1 MRAIFNLSIAAVA
14 IALLVSGT
22 AFAGSVE
29 NGSDAKVSVNGIIWT
44 GIGYVT
50 GFEDAGGNAPTS
62 SFDVNNETRL
72 NVAWTSGAFTGH
84 WEYWMRND
92 IGRAHNVIGGGGTS
106 VGVDAANDATGDE
119 IMGWLTWKP
128 MEGSMQID
136 VGQLEDQ
143 GWMERSVD
151 WDMHAGTMYM
161 PGATPGAYLGFPED
175 TPGVDIA
182 FNAGAITAGLAV
194 YAKGVVSGAANDQ
207 KQSSAYTFI
216 PHVTFNSDFL
226 WIAAY
231 YESESATAAAPVT
244 DADGNVTGY
253 DWGSTSDVSNSLIGV
268 SANVKLGIGSLKVQI
283 LLRDG
288 DSFTDPQTDFA
299 LSYRQ
304 FIGDDTASIEYDN
317 FDSGVSGAD
326 PQTWIRIAYKMGMGK
341 NNNLQFEYAMSDD
354 GNSQSSRPA
363 ATWITSF

>member
-1 MRAIFNLSIAAVA
+1 
-14 IALLVSGT
+14 
-22 AFAGSVE
+22 
-29 NGSDAKVSVNGIIWT
+29 
-44 GIGYVT
+44 
-50 GFEDAGGNAPTS
+50 
-62 SFDVNNETRL
+62 
-72 NVAWTSGAFTGH
+72 
-84 WEYWMRND
+84 
-92 IGRAHNVIGGGGTS
+92 
-106 VGVDAANDATGDE
+106 
-119 IMGWLTWKP
+119 
-128 MEGSMQID
+128 
-136 VGQLEDQ
+136 
-143 GWMERSVD
+143 
-151 WDMHAGTMYM
+151 
-161 PGATPGAYLGFPED
+161 
-175 TPGVDIA
+175 
-182 FNAGAITAGLAV
+182 
-194 YAKGVVSGAANDQ
+194 
-207 KQSSAYTFI
+207 
-216 PHVTFNSDFL
+216 
-226 WIAAY
+226 
-231 YESESATAAAPVT
+231 VT